1 MSAVTVTGLAKSYG
15 DHAVLRGLDLEVP
28 EGSITA
34 VLGSSG
40 CGKSTLLRIVAGF
53 VRPDSGA
60 VSIGGREVESAQGRV
75 PPQRRGVG
83 YVPQEGALFPHLT
96 VARNIAFGLPRA
108 ERRGPTLARLMEL
121 TELSADLAH
130 RYPHELSG
138 GQQQRVAL
146 ARALAPEP
154 SVVLL
159 DEPFS
164 SLDAGLR
171 VSAGRTVARALRQ
184 AGATALLVTHDQGE
198 ALSLADRVAVLR
210 GGRFVQVGTPDQ
222 VYDAP
227 VDAEVARFVGGGS
240 LLDAVVRNGRAETE
254 LGSLELAHP
263 AEDGPAVVVVR
274 PEQLEVHASGAGVA
288 ATVIEVDYYGAQ
300 VVVLLELPS
309 GVHVTARGPAARPP
323 RPEDKVAV
331 RVDGAVRAHRAPV
344 EDQGGRP

>member
-1 MSAVTVTGLAKSYG
+1 MTTPMSAVTVTGLAKSYG
-15 DHAVLRGLDLEVP
+15 HQPVLRGLDLEVP

-53 VRPDSGA
+53 VRSDAGT
-60 VSIGGREVESAQGRV
+60 VTIGGREVEGSHRRV
-75 PPQRRGVG
+75 SPQRRGVG

-108 ERRGPTLARLMEL
+108 QRRGPTLARLMEL
-121 TELSADLAH
+121 TELPDVLAD

-171 VSAGRTVARALRQ
+171 VSAGRTVARVLRQ

-210 GGRFVQVGTPDQ
+210 DGRFVQVGTPDQ

-254 LGSLELAHP
+254 VGSLELAHAP
-263 AEDGPAVVVVR
+263 HDGPAVVLVR
-274 PEQLEVHASGAGVA
+274 PEQLEIDSPGTGVV

-309 GVHVTARGPAARPP
+309 GARVTARGPAARPP
-323 RPEDKVAV
+323 RPEDKVGV
-331 RVDGAVRAHRAPV
+331 RVDGTVRAHPA
-344 EDQGGRP
+344 EDDR

>member
-1 MSAVTVTGLAKSYG
+1 VSAVSVRGLAKSYG
-15 DHAVLRGLDLEVP
+15 DQPVLRGLDLDVP
-28 EGSITA
+28 EGSLTA

-40 CGKSTLLRIVAGF
+40 CGKSTLLRIIAGF
-53 VRPDSGA
+53 VRPGA
-60 VSIGGREVESAQGRV
+60 GTVTVGDREVEGPRTHVA
-75 PPQRRGVG
+75 PQRRGVG

-96 VARNIAFGLPRA
+96 VARNITFGLPRS
-108 ERRGPTLARLMEL
+108 ERRGPTLDRLLEL
-121 TELSADLAH
+121 IELPRELAN

-146 ARALAPEP
+146 ARALAPGP

-171 VSAGRTVARALRQ
+171 VTAGRTVARVLRH

-210 GGRFVQVGTPDQ
+210 EGRFVQVGSPDQ

-227 VDAEVARFVGGGS
+227 VDAEVARFIGGGS
-240 LLDAVVRNGRAETE
+240 LLPCGVRDGRADTE
-254 LGSLELAHP
+254 LGPLQLAHP
-263 AEDGPAVVVVR
+263 LADGPAVVLVR
-274 PEQLEVHASGAGVA
+274 PEQLEIHEHGDGVA

-309 GVHVTARGPAARPP
+309 GAQVTARGPAARPP
-323 RPEDKVAV
+323 LADDKVGV
-331 RVDGAVRAHRAPV
+331 VVVGTVRAHPD
-344 EDQGGRP
+344 EDER

>member
-1 MSAVTVTGLAKSYG
+1 MSAVTVRALVKSYG
-15 DHAVLRGLDLEVP
+15 DQPVLRGLDLDVP

-40 CGKSTLLRIVAGF
+40 CGKSTLLRIIAGF
-53 VRPDSGA
+53 VRPGA
-60 VSIGGREVESAQGRV
+60 GTVTVGDREVEGPRSHVA
-75 PPQRRGVG
+75 PQRRGVG

-96 VARNIAFGLPRA
+96 VARNITFGLPRA
-108 ERRGPTLARLMEL
+108 ERRGPTLDRLLEL
-121 TELSADLAH
+121 IELPRDLAD

-146 ARALAPEP
+146 ARALAPGP

-171 VSAGRTVARALRQ
+171 VSAGRTVARVLRH

-198 ALSLADRVAVLR
+198 ALSLADRVAVMR
-210 GGRFVQVGTPDQ
+210 EGRFVQVGSPDQ

-227 VDAEVARFVGGGS
+227 VDAVVARFVGGGS
-240 LLDAVVRNGRAETE
+240 SLEGMVRGVQVETE
-254 LGSLELAHP
+254 LGALELAHP
-263 AEDGPAVVVVR
+263 FPDGPAVVVVR
-274 PEQLEVHASGAGVA
+274 PEQLEVHDLDEGVA

-309 GVHVTARGPAARPP
+309 GAQVTARGPAARPP
-323 RPEDKVAV
+323 RPNDKVGV
-331 RVDGAVRAHRAPV
+331 VVVGTVRAYPDGDVR
-344 EDQGGRP
+344 

>member
-1 MSAVTVTGLAKSYG
+1 MSAVTVRGLAKSYG
-15 DHAVLRGLDLEVP
+15 DRPVLRGLDLDVP
-28 EGSITA
+28 EGSLTA

-40 CGKSTLLRIVAGF
+40 CGKSTLLRIIAGF
-53 VRPDSGA
+53 VRPDAGA
-60 VSIGGREVESAQGRV
+60 VTVGDREVEGPRSRV
-75 PPQRRGVG
+75 APQRRGVG

-96 VARNIAFGLPRA
+96 VARNITFGLPRA
-108 ERRGPTLARLMEL
+108 ERGGPTLERLLEL
-121 TELSADLAH
+121 TELPRELAE

-146 ARALAPEP
+146 ARALAPDP

-171 VSAGRTVARALRQ
+171 VSAGRTVARVLRQ

-210 GGRFVQVGTPDQ
+210 DGRFAQVGSPDQ

-240 LLDAVVRNGRAETE
+240 ILPGAVHDGLADTE
-254 LGSLELAHP
+254 LGPLELAQP
-263 AEDGPAVVVVR
+263 LDDGPAVVVVR
-274 PEQLEVHASGAGVA
+274 PEQLEVHEPGEGVA

-309 GVHVTARGPAARPP
+309 GTHVTARGPAARPP
-323 RPEDKVAV
+323 RPDDKVGV
-331 RVDGAVRAHRAPV
+331 VVVGTVRAHPDRG
-344 EDQGGRP
+344 DR

>member
-15 DHAVLRGLDLEVP
+15 DHPVLRGLDLEVP

-53 VRPDSGA
+53 IRPDAGT
-60 VSIGGREVESAQGRV
+60 VTIGGREVEGPRARVSA
-75 PPQRRGVG
+75 QRRGVG
-83 YVPQEGALFPHLT
+83 YVPQEGALFPHLS
-96 VARNIAFGLPRA
+96 VARNIVFGLPRA
-108 ERRGPTLARLMEL
+108 ERRGPALARLMEL
-121 TELSADLAH
+121 TELPAGLAD

-146 ARALAPEP
+146 ARALAPGP

-210 GGRFVQVGTPDQ
+210 GGRFVQVGSPDQ

-240 LLDAVVRNGRAETE
+240 LLDGTVRNGRAETE
-254 LGSLELAHP
+254 LGVLELAQA
-263 AEDGPAVVVVR
+263 AEDGAAVVVVR
-274 PEQLEVHASGAGVA
+274 PEQLEIHAPGTGVD
-288 ATVIEVDYYGAQ
+288 ATVVEVDYYGAQ

-309 GVHVTARGPAARPP
+309 GTHVTARGPAARPP
-323 RPEDKVAV
+323 RPDDKVGV
-331 RVDGAVRAHRAPV
+331 RVDGTVRAHPAG
-344 EDQGGRP
+344 EDR

>member
-1 MSAVTVTGLAKSYG
+1 MSAVIVRGLAKSYG
-15 DHAVLRGLDLEVP
+15 HQAVLRGLDLDVP

-53 VRPDSGA
+53 IRPDAGT
-60 VSIGGREVESAQGRV
+60 VTIGDREVDGPSGRV
-75 PPQRRGVG
+75 AAQRRGVG

-121 TELSADLAH
+121 TELPTDLAD

-146 ARALAPEP
+146 ARALAPQP

-171 VSAGRTVARALRQ
+171 VSAGRTVARVLRH

-198 ALSLADRVAVLR
+198 ALSLADRVAVMR
-210 GGRFVQVGTPDQ
+210 DGCFVQVGRPDE

-227 VDAEVARFVGGGS
+227 VDVDVARFVGGGS
-240 LLDAVVRNGRAETE
+240 LLEGAVLAGRVETE
-254 LGSLELAHP
+254 LGSLEVAN
-263 AEDGPAVVVVR
+263 AGADGPALVVVR
-274 PEQLEVHASGAGVA
+274 PEQLEIHELGEGVV
-288 ATVIEVDYYGAQ
+288 ATVVEVDYFGAQ

-309 GVHVTARGPAARPP
+309 GTHISARGPATRPP
-323 RPEDKVAV
+323 RPDDKVGV
-331 RVDGAVRAHRAPV
+331 RVEGPVRVHAA
-344 EDQGGRP
+344 GGTG

>member
-1 MSAVTVTGLAKSYG
+1 MSAVIVRGLAKSYG
-15 DHAVLRGLDLEVP
+15 NQAVLRGLDLDVP

-53 VRPDSGA
+53 IRPGA
-60 VSIGGREVESAQGRV
+60 GTITIGDREVEGPRGRV
-75 PPQRRGVG
+75 APQLRGVG

-96 VARNIAFGLPRA
+96 VAANIGFGLPRA

-121 TELSADLAH
+121 TELAADLAD

-146 ARALAPEP
+146 ARALAPGP

-171 VSAGRTVARALRQ
+171 VSAGRTVARVLRQ

-198 ALSLADRVAVLR
+198 ALSLADRVAVMR
-210 GGRFVQVGTPDQ
+210 DGRFVQVGRPDE

-227 VDAEVARFVGGGS
+227 VDVEVARFVGGGS
-240 LLDAVVRNGRAETE
+240 LLDGEVRDGRAETE
-254 LGSLELAHP
+254 LGELELANVVD
-263 AEDGPAVVVVR
+263 DGPAVVLVR
-274 PEQLEVHASGAGVA
+274 PEQLEIHELGAGVS
-288 ATVIEVDYYGAQ
+288 ATVVEVDYFGAQ

-309 GVHVTARGPAARPP
+309 GAKVSARGPAARPP
-323 RPEDKVAV
+323 RPDDKVGV
-331 RVDGAVRAHRAPV
+331 RVEGAVRAHPA
-344 EDQGGRP
+344 GGAG